1 MAQFAVLVNNVAV
14 NTIVAETK
22 ELALEIYP
30 GAILEEIPEGFPLN
44 LGFVFD
50 GTKFTD
56 PNATP
61 DTTPRV
67 K

>member
-1 MAQFAVLVNNVAV
+1 MAQFAVLANDVVV

-22 ELALEIYP
+22 ELALEVYP
-30 GAILEEIPEGFPLN
+30 GAILQEIPEGFPLN
-44 LGFVFD
+44 IGFVFD
-50 GTKFTD
+50 GKKFTD